1 VAVKDQATNAR
12 TLAVL
17 ADIMSEVPS
26 GALS

>member
-1 VAVKDQATNAR
+1 VKDQATNAR